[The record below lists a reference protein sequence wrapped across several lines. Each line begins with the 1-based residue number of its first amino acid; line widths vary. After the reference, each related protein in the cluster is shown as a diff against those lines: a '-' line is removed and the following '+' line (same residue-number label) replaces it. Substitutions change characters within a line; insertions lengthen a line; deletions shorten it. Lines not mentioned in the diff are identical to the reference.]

1 MKSITIKK
9 QYAETEDL
17 WGFIQRRGEELL
29 SEFTERLFL
38 HYQSWDL
45 KDKIIQ
51 NTTPSNV
58 IDTIMFKT
66 GEKCY
71 SPTEWKSVEDEWIE
85 YLSYMSVEDVWY
97 ESPDRINYE

>member
-9 QYAETEDL
+9 QYVETEDL
-17 WGFIQRRGEELL
+17 WRFIQRRGEELL

-38 HYQSWDL
+38 HYRSWDL
-45 KDKIIQ
+45 KNKIIQ

-66 GEKCY
+66 EGECY
-71 SPTEWKSVEDEWIE
+71 SPTEWRSIEEEWLE
-85 YLSYMSVEDVWY
+85 YLSYMGVEDVWY
-97 ESPDRINYE
+97 ESPNRINYE

>member
-9 QYAETEDL
+9 QYAEVEDL

-51 NTTPSNV
+51 NTSPSTV
-58 IDTIMFKT
+58 IATIMFET

-71 SPTEWKSVEDEWIE
+71 NPAKWNSVENEWIE
-85 YLSYMSVEDVWY
+85 YLSYMSAEDVWY
-97 ESPDRINYE
+97 ESPNRENFE

>member
-9 QYAETEDL
+9 QYAEVEDL
-17 WGFIQRRGEELL
+17 WGFIQRRGEENL

-45 KDKIIQ
+45 KDKIIR

-71 SPTEWKSVEDEWIE
+71 NPARWKSIEDEWIE

-97 ESPDRINYE
+97 ERPNRINYE